1 MRTKAV
7 TVSLLFVAIAAF
19 FAIRSCSKD
28 EPVGIVDPRVVHSN
42 TSTVKPVNGRVHLSK
57 PETLQGHDTV
67 LVAMTIEDVQ
77 KKKYHDSFT
86 ETEIRTSAAAVASRL
101 TPDEHRDAT
110 REIQHWSLTGVRWH
124 NALFRDLAS
133 EECWQLVNQRGV
145 ISKFGKLQ
153 SITISTETQRKV
165 DSEPV
170 SLLAFFVTLSD
181 TNGDDRLTD
190 LDSRVCIVTDGD
202 GRNPRTITPADAH
215 VVSASFD
222 QEHGLIWL
230 QVAHDTNDDG
240 AFTGLDDV
248 APMMF
253 DPLSDSEAR
262 PVINAELIKQATDL
276 LNAD

>member
-7 TVSLLFVAIAAF
+7 TVSLLFVAIAAY

-28 EPVGIVDPRVVHSN
+28 EPVGIVDPRVGQSD
-42 TSTVKPVNGRVHLSK
+42 TSTVKPVTGRVHLSK
-57 PETLQGHDTV
+57 PETLEGHDTV

-77 KKKYHDSFT
+77 KRKYHDSFT
-86 ETEIRTSAAAVASRL
+86 ESEFRTEAATLADRV
-101 TPDEHRDAT
+101 TPDAT
-110 REIQHWSLTGVRWH
+110 REIQHWRFTSVRWH

-145 ISKFGKLQ
+145 ISKFGRLQ
-153 SITISTETQRKV
+153 RITISTETQRKV

-181 TNGDDRLTD
+181 TNGDERLTE

-222 QEHGLIWL
+222 REHGLIWL

-253 DPLSDSEAR
+253 DPLSDPEAK

-276 LNAD
+276 LKVD